1 MKIVGSS
8 KQDGIPSPDNPVE
21 IKNETV
27 LIITDKEGNKKEM
40 PFKYEKI
47 LKEGDKI
54 EKINGEW
61 CLVRRKPMNE
71 EEIIKN
77 IKEMIQWSDHNTYKI
92 ALQGILD
99 LYEQEKARNKD
110 LEQIEK
116 EHKEENGR
124 LRKENKILRHGLEEN
139 TEEIDK
145 LNVIIDLM
153 AEQLTTPVH
162 NKKWVIDYF
171 TNKVEED
178 K

>member
-8 KQDGIPSPDNPVE
+8 KQDGIPSPDNSVE
-21 IKNETV
+21 IKNETI

-54 EKINGEW
+54 EKINEEW

-99 LYEQEKARNKD
+99 LYNKEKERNKD
-110 LEQIEK
+110 LEQIEQ

-124 LRKENKILRHGLEEN
+124 LRDKIKEL
-139 TEEIDK
+139 EEID
-145 LNVIIDLM
+145 
-153 AEQLTTPVH
+153 LTTVYMDG
-162 NKKWVIDYF
+162 IYD
-171 TNKVEED
+171 ERD